1 MSSGTAIAVMPNRV
15 NALRRD
21 ILSVTVALLSF
32 RLAAIS
38 LLRDTLEE
46 LKALSEKWL
55 AAHDNEGK
63 PAFGSKVTSAF
74 WNKADKG

>member
-1 MSSGTAIAVMPNRV
+1 MLVAQSVSMSSGTAIAVMPNKV

-38 LLRDTLEE
+38 LLPDTLE
-46 LKALSEKWL
+46 
-55 AAHDNEGK
+55 
-63 PAFGSKVTSAF
+63 AFESSK
-74 WNKADKG
+74 